1 MIEIAIQAAVKAGE
15 RIKEIYD
22 KFDNDANID
31 YTADTIVSYK
41 SDNSPLTLADKEANK
56 VIEKYLKPLGLP
68 ILSEEGKITPYSE
81 RKNWEKFWLIDPL
94 DGTRE
99 FVKRNGN
106 FTVNIALME
115 NNIPVVGIIYVPVSG
130 VLYVGNLEK
139 GAYKQE
145 LGLKKTD
152 SKNTIETAKKIAIKV
167 SQKKNKDGI
176 IAFNSRSHSNA
187 KDNNYLDKFNVKEIR
202 KKGSS
207 VKFCLV
213 AEGIADLYYRNG
225 TTMEWDTAAGEAIL
239 KAAGGVILNADTDTD
254 LKYNKENL
262 ENPPFCAMNAAI
274 FEIFKE
280 V

>member
-1 MIEIAIQAAVKAGE
+1 MIEIAIKAAVKAGE

-22 KFDNDANID
+22 KFDNENDTD
-31 YTADTIVSYK
+31 YTTDNIVSYK
-41 SDNSPLTLADKEANK
+41 SDKSPLTLADKDANK
-56 VIEKYLKPLGLP
+56 IIEKYLKPLGLP

-81 RKNWEKFWLIDPL
+81 RKNWSKFWLVDPL

-106 FTVNIALME
+106 FTVNIALIE
-115 NNIPVVGIIYVPVSG
+115 NNVPIVGIIYVPVSG
-130 VLYVGNLEK
+130 ILYVGELGKE
-139 GAYKQE
+139 AYKQE
-145 LGLKKTD
+145 LNQE
-152 SKNTIETAKKIAIKV
+152 NTLEKAKKIAIKV
-167 SQKKNKDGI
+167 SKRKNEEGI
-176 IAFNSRSHSNA
+176 IAFKSRSHSGA
-187 KDNNYLDKFNVKEIR
+187 KDNNYLNKFNVKEIR

-239 KAAGGVILNADTDTD
+239 KAAGGIILNAETDTD

-262 ENPPFCAMNAAI
+262 ENPPFCAMNTAI
-274 FEIFKE
+274 FETFKE
-280 V
+280 L

>member
-1 MIEIAIQAAVKAGE
+1 MIETAIKAAVKAGE

-22 KFDNDANID
+22 KYDNESDTD
-31 YTADTIVSYK
+31 YTTENIVSYK

-56 VIEKYLKPLGLP
+56 IIEKYLEPLGLP
-68 ILSEEGKITPYSE
+68 ILSEEGIITSYSE
-81 RKNWEKFWLIDPL
+81 RKKWGKFWLVDPL

-115 NNIPVVGIIYVPVSG
+115 NNIPIVGIIYVPVSG
-130 VLYVGNLEK
+130 VLYVGELKK

-145 LGLKKTD
+145 LNA
-152 SKNTIETAKKIAIKV
+152 KNTLETAEKTNIKV
-167 SQKKNKDGI
+167 SLRKNEEGI
-176 IAFNSRSHSNA
+176 IAFKSRSHSGA
-187 KDNNYLDKFNVKEIR
+187 KDTNYLSKFNVKEIR

-239 KAAGGVILNADTDTD
+239 KAAGGILLNADTDTD
-254 LKYNKENL
+254 LEYNKENL
-262 ENPPFCAMNAAI
+262 ENPPFCAMNAVI
-274 FEIFKE
+274 FEMFKE
-280 V
+280 L

>member
-1 MIEIAIQAAVKAGE
+1 MIEIAIQAAVSAGK

-22 KFDNDANID
+22 KFDNDADTD
-31 YTADTIVSYK
+31 YTLDTIISYK

-56 VIEKYLKPLGLP
+56 IIEKYLLPLGIP

-81 RKNWEKFWLIDPL
+81 RKKWEKFWLIDPL

-106 FTVNIALME
+106 FTVNIALVE
-115 NNIPVVGIIYVPVSG
+115 NNIPIMGIIYVPVTEM
-130 VLYVGNLEK
+130 LYVGELEK

-145 LGLKKTD
+145 LTLN
-152 SKNTIETAKKIAIKV
+152 NTLETAKKITIRV
-167 SQKKNKDGI
+167 SQRKNEEGI
-176 IAFNSRSHSNA
+176 IAFKSRSHSNA

-225 TTMEWDTAAGEAIL
+225 TTMEWDTAAGEVIL
-239 KAAGGVILNADTDTD
+239 KAAGGMILNAENNIP
-254 LKYNKENL
+254 LKYNKEIL
-262 ENPPFCAMNAAI
+262 ENPPFCAMNLSL
-274 FEIFKE
+274 FETFIK

>member
-1 MIEIAIQAAVKAGE
+1 MIEIAITAAIKAGK

-22 KFDNDANID
+22 KFDNENDTD
-31 YTADTIVSYK
+31 YTTDTIVSYK

-56 VIEKYLKPLGLP
+56 IIETYLIPLGLP

-81 RKNWEKFWLIDPL
+81 RKSWEKFWLVDPL

-115 NNIPVVGIIYVPVSG
+115 NNIPIVGIIYVPVTG
-130 VLYVGNLEK
+130 VLYVGELGK

-145 LGLKKTD
+145 LGLKKLVSDKT
-152 SKNTIETAKKIAIKV
+152 TETVEKRAIKV
-167 SQKKNKDGI
+167 SQRKNEEGI
-176 IAFNSRSHSNA
+176 IAFKSHSHSGA
-187 KDNNYLDKFNVKEIR
+187 KDNNYLKQFNVKEIR

-254 LKYNKENL
+254 LEYNKENL
-262 ENPPFCAMNAAI
+262 ENPPFCAMNAVI
-274 FEIFKE
+274 FETFKE
-280 V
+280 L

>member
-1 MIEIAIQAAVKAGE
+1 MIEIAIKAAVKAGE

-22 KFDNDANID
+22 KFDNESDTE
-31 YTADTIVSYK
+31 YTADNIVSYK

-56 VIEKYLKPLGLP
+56 IIEKYLEPLGLP

-81 RKNWEKFWLIDPL
+81 RKKWDNFWLIDPL

-115 NNIPVVGIIYVPVSG
+115 NNIPIVGIIYVPVSG
-130 VLYVGNLEK
+130 VLYVGELQK

-145 LGLKKTD
+145 LSQKKTL
-152 SKNTIETAKKIAIKV
+152 ETAEKITIKV
-167 SQKKNKDGI
+167 SKRKNEEGI
-176 IAFNSRSHSNA
+176 IAFKSRSHSGA
-187 KDNNYLDKFNVKEIR
+187 KDNNYLSKFNVKEIR

-239 KAAGGVILNADTDTD
+239 KAAGGIILNAETDTD

-262 ENPPFCAMNAAI
+262 ENPPFCAMNTTI
-274 FEIFKE
+274 FDFFKDL
-280 V
+280 

>member
-1 MIEIAIQAAVKAGE
+1 MIDIAIQAAVKAGE

-22 KFDNDANID
+22 KFDNDADTN
-31 YTADTIVSYK
+31 YTTDTIVSYK

-56 VIEKYLKPLGLP
+56 IIEKYLKPLGLP

-81 RKNWEKFWLIDPL
+81 RKNWAKFWLIDPL

-130 VLYVGNLEK
+130 VLYVGELQK

-145 LGLKKTD
+145 LGLQKVD
-152 SKNTIETAKKIAIKV
+152 AKNRIEIAPKITIQV
-167 SQKKNKDGI
+167 SQKTNEDGI
-176 IAFNSRSHSNA
+176 IAFKSLSHSGA
-187 KDNNYLDKFNVKEIR
+187 KDTNYLSQFNVKEIR

-207 VKFCLV
+207 VKFCLL

-225 TTMEWDTAAGEAIL
+225 TTMEWDTAAGEVIL
-239 KAAGGVILNADTDTD
+239 KAAGGMLLNADTNTE

-262 ENPPFCAMNAAI
+262 ENPSFCAMNAVI
-274 FEIFKE
+274 FETI
-280 V
+280 

>member
-15 RIKEIYD
+15 KIKEIYD
-22 KFDNDANID
+22 KFDNEHNTE
-31 YTADTIVSYK
+31 YTKDNIVSYK

-56 VIEKYLKPLGLP
+56 IIEKHLKPLGLP
-68 ILSEEGKITPYSE
+68 VLSEEGKITPYEE
-81 RKNWEKFWLIDPL
+81 RKNWKKFWLVDPL

-115 NNIPVVGIIYVPVSG
+115 NNVPIIGIIYVPVSG

-145 LGLKKTD
+145 LNLKEINLEK
-152 SKNTIETAKKIAIKV
+152 KLEETKKVAIKV
-167 SQKKNKDGI
+167 SQKKNEDGI
-176 IAFNSRSHSNA
+176 IAFKSRSHSNA
-187 KDNNYLDKFNVKEIR
+187 KDNNYLDKFNVREIR

-239 KAAGGVILNADTDTD
+239 KAAGGKILNADTNTD

-262 ENPPFCAMNAAI
+262 ENPPFCAMNSSI

-280 V
+280 L

>member
-1 MIEIAIQAAVKAGE
+1 MIKIAIKAAVKAGE

-22 KFDNDANID
+22 KFDNQEDTD
-31 YTADTIVSYK
+31 YTPSTIVSYK

-56 VIEKYLKPLGLP
+56 IIEKYLEPLGLP

-81 RKNWEKFWLIDPL
+81 RKNWDRFWLIDPL

-115 NNIPVVGIIYVPVSG
+115 KNKPVLGIIYVPVSG
-130 VLYVGNLEK
+130 VLYVGELQK
-139 GAYKQE
+139 GAYKQA
-145 LGLKKTD
+145 LNLKKTITED
-152 SKNTIETAKKIAIKV
+152 AIETTEKKTIKV
-167 SQKKNKDGI
+167 SQRTNEEGI
-176 IAFNSRSHSNA
+176 IAFKSRSHSGA

-207 VKFCLV
+207 LKFCLV
-213 AEGIADLYYRNG
+213 AEGVADLYYRNG

-239 KAAGGVILNADTDTD
+239 KAAGGIILNANTDTD

-262 ENPPFCAMNAAI
+262 ENPPFCAMNALV
-274 FEIFKE
+274 FQTFKSI
-280 V
+280 

>member
-22 KFDNDANID
+22 KFDNENDTD
-31 YTADTIVSYK
+31 YTTSTIVSYK
-41 SDNSPLTLADKEANK
+41 SDDSPLTLADKEANK
-56 VIEKYLKPLGLP
+56 IIEKHLKPLGLP
-68 ILSEEGKITPYSE
+68 LLSEEGKVIPYFE
-81 RKNWEKFWLIDPL
+81 RKNWDKFWLIDPL

-106 FTVNIALME
+106 FTVNIALMK
-115 NNIPVVGIIYVPVSG
+115 NNIPVLGIIYVPVSG
-130 VLYVGNLEK
+130 VLYVGELGK

-145 LGLKKTD
+145 LGLKAIDLENRIEKT
-152 SKNTIETAKKIAIKV
+152 EKKAIKV
-167 SQKKNKDGI
+167 SLRKNEEGI
-176 IAFNSRSHSNA
+176 IAFKSRSHSGA
-187 KDNNYLDKFNVKEIR
+187 KDNNYLNQFNVKEIR

-262 ENPPFCAMNAAI
+262 ENPPFCAMNAVI
-274 FEIFKE
+274 FETFKE
-280 V
+280 L

>member
-22 KFDNDANID
+22 KFDDDDNEN
-31 YTADTIVSYK
+31 YTADNIVSYK

-56 VIEKYLKPLGLP
+56 IIEKYLEPLGLP
-68 ILSEEGKITPYSE
+68 ILSEEGKITPYSD
-81 RKNWEKFWLIDPL
+81 RKNWEKFWLVDPL

-115 NNIPVVGIIYVPVSG
+115 NNAPSVGIIYVPVTG
-130 VLYVGNLEK
+130 VLYVGEIGK
-139 GAYKQE
+139 GTYKQE
-145 LGLKKTD
+145 LH
-152 SKNTIETAKKIAIKV
+152 SKNTLETAQKIDVKV
-167 SQKKNKDGI
+167 SLRKNEEGI
-176 IAFNSRSHSNA
+176 IAFKSLSHSGA
-187 KDNNYLDKFNVKEIR
+187 KDNNYLSQFNVREIR

-239 KAAGGVILNADTDTD
+239 KAAGGIILNADTNTD

-262 ENPPFCAMNAAI
+262 ENPPFCAMNTVI
-274 FEIFKE
+274 FETFKRE
-280 V
+280 

>member
-1 MIEIAIQAAVKAGE
+1 MIEIAITAALKAGE

-22 KFDNDANID
+22 KFVNQNDRE
-31 YTADTIVSYK
+31 YTTDTIVSYK
-41 SDNSPLTLADKEANK
+41 SDSSPLTLADREANK
-56 VIEKYLKPLGLP
+56 IIEKHLQLLGLP

-81 RKNWEKFWLIDPL
+81 RKNWKKFWLIDPL

-99 FVKRNGN
+99 FVNQNGN

-115 NNIPVVGIIYVPVSG
+115 NNTPTVGIIYLPVLG
-130 VLYVGNLEK
+130 VLYVGEIDK
-139 GAYKQE
+139 GAYKQK
-145 LGLKKTD
+145 LNVQQTD
-152 SKNTIETAKKIAIKV
+152 IEQKIKETEKIVIKV
-167 SQKKNKDGI
+167 SQKKNEEGI
-176 IAFNSRSHSNA
+176 IAFKSRSHSNA

-239 KAAGGVILNADTDTD
+239 KAAGGILLNAETETD

-262 ENPPFCAMNAAI
+262 ENPPFCAMNLAI
-274 FEIFKE
+274 FEILEKL
-280 V
+280 

>member
-1 MIEIAIQAAVKAGE
+1 MIEIAIIAAVKAGE

-22 KFDNDANID
+22 KFDDENNTN
-31 YTADTIVSYK
+31 YTTDNIVSYK

-56 VIEKYLKPLGLP
+56 IIEKNLIPLGLP

-81 RKNWEKFWLIDPL
+81 RKDWDKFWLVDPL

-115 NNIPVVGIIYVPVSG
+115 NNIPVVGIIYVPVTG
-130 VLYVGNLEK
+130 VLYVGELGK
-139 GAYKQE
+139 GTYKQE
-145 LGLKKTD
+145 LNQ
-152 SKNTIETAKKIAIKV
+152 KNTIETAEKIIVKV
-167 SQKKNKDGI
+167 SKRKNEEGI
-176 IAFNSRSHSNA
+176 IAFKSQSHSGA
-187 KDNNYLDKFNVKEIR
+187 KDNNYLSQFNVKEIR
-202 KKGSS
+202 RKGSS

-213 AEGIADLYYRNG
+213 AEGVADLYYRNG

-239 KAAGGVILNADTDTD
+239 KAAGGIMLNADTDTD

-274 FEIFKE
+274 FETFEKL
-280 V
+280 